1 MFSGRRESVVRHI
14 MNPRI
19 HGGHG
24 RVISYT
30 EYVAGIQMGIYRPV
44 DSFYRQRNRGANG
57 TLLGRLCEPDSYLDK
72 LLREIEVKQIERH
85 ADVIVNAHAIFSKR
99 ISMANSTEVPNV
111 SRFSFTRDDIFGIS
125 GYICSTC
132 FTIKPAVLLYSS
144 FSNMEERSPIIKFI
158 DSCHTCTSQMTNK
171 ERNHYLKYNLVNGIA
186 PLLFNW
192 IRLFWPEDQKMKLVA
207 VRVNEL
213 EIESP
218 GDCPATLPPNS

>member
-1 MFSGRRESVVRHI
+1 MVGKCNRKYWLYIIEERLAKPNYACESCSMFSGRRESVVRHI

-30 EYVAGIQMGIYRPV
+30 EYVAGIQMEIYRPV
-44 DSFYRQRNRGANG
+44 DSFYKQRNRGANG

-72 LLREIEVKQIERH
+72 LLREIGVKQIERH
-85 ADVIVNAHAIFSKR
+85 VIVNAHAIFSKR

-158 DSCHTCTSQMTNK
+158 DSCHTCTS
-171 ERNHYLKYNLVNGIA
+171 
-186 PLLFNW
+186 
-192 IRLFWPEDQKMKLVA
+192 
-207 VRVNEL
+207 
-213 EIESP
+213 
-218 GDCPATLPPNS
+218 